1 VSRAPG
7 RPSGLCVVSRAS
19 EQEFRDPAEA
29 RSLLGAVLIPARSR
43 ARRMGELRYSPV
55 TSVLDRLRQVNRLDS
70 ASAVEVCDR
79 ARDLEGEVDRSRRK
93 P

>member
-1 VSRAPG
+1 VPASPCVHGDLAVERIGARIPTL
-7 RPSGLCVVSRAS
+7 PSGAS

-29 RSLLGAVLIPARSR
+29 RPL
-43 ARRMGELRYSPV
+43 RMGELRHSPV
-55 TSVLDRLRQVNRLDS
+55 SPVLDRLRQVNRLDS

-79 ARDLEGEVDRSRRK
+79 ARDLEGEVNRSRRE